1 MNMLQSLF
9 IINQSN
15 EICLE
20 KHWTK
25 NISKTVYDTF
35 FDAVTKYAA
44 GDVPPVLETP
54 SNSLIH
60 ILRNNLYFLAVCVN
74 ELPPLLVIEFLDCVH
89 SIIED
94 YFGSVTETSIK
105 ENVVSIY
112 EILDE
117 MLDGGF
123 PLATESNILKEIV
136 RPPNFLQSLTD
147 AVTGKNTI
155 IGSTLPTNQLS
166 NIRWRRSGVNYT
178 SNETYF
184 DLIEKIDAI
193 IDRSG
198 YVISKEI
205 HGSIK
210 N

>member
-1 MNMLQSLF
+1 
-9 IINQSN
+9 
-15 EICLE
+15 
-20 KHWTK
+20 
-25 NISKTVYDTF
+25 
-35 FDAVTKYAA
+35 
-44 GDVPPVLETP
+44 
-54 SNSLIH
+54 
-60 ILRNNLYFLAVCVN
+60 
-74 ELPPLLVIEFLDCVH
+74 
-89 SIIED
+89 
-94 YFGSVTETSIK
+94 
-105 ENVVSIY
+105 
-112 EILDE
+112 

-205 HGSIK
+205 HGSVGLYMFFSVIFAVEWSRTVISI
-210 N
+210 NEMAQWTDVFIDNSIY